1 MVNANGQQHSWTA
14 SQVKKSMESLGL
26 SIPGK
31 VTTGDVTYAA
41 NMAYADFYSDPLKDE
56 AACLRYAHKVAN
68 DPDGYDGMIF
78 CRWTADAI
86 GKVIKLDWENL
97 YSMLELIEAKDLE
110 ALMFFI
116 NVRVVIIIICWIFS
130 TIACIVDFWS
140 GTLTAKILGEKLMSH
155 GFRRTVVKI
164 GDYARVLMFAFM
176 IDALGSLL
184 SFYILPFA
192 TMLCTL
198 AILCIEGKSVLE
210 NSKRRKAHAGDV
222 PDMIKQIIQAAT
234 TEQGN
239 EVFDKIVKHVSLN
252 NKEK

>member
-1 MVNANGQQHSWTA
+1 
-14 SQVKKSMESLGL
+14 
-26 SIPGK
+26 
-31 VTTGDVTYAA
+31 
-41 NMAYADFYSDPLKDE
+41 
-56 AACLRYAHKVAN
+56 
-68 DPDGYDGMIF
+68 
-78 CRWTADAI
+78 
-86 GKVIKLDWENL
+86 
-97 YSMLELIEAKDLE
+97 MLELIEARDLE

-116 NVRVVIIIICWIFS
+116 TVRVVIIVICWIFS

-155 GFRRTVVKI
+155 GFRRTITKI

-176 IDALGSLL
+176 VDALGSLL

-192 TMLCTL
+192 TMLCAL

-234 TEQGN
+234 AEQGN
-239 EVFDKIVKHVSLN
+239 EVLNKIINQLSVNKNDTYKH
-252 NKEK
+252 

>member
-1 MVNANGQQHSWTA
+1 
-14 SQVKKSMESLGL
+14 
-26 SIPGK
+26 
-31 VTTGDVTYAA
+31 
-41 NMAYADFYSDPLKDE
+41 
-56 AACLRYAHKVAN
+56 
-68 DPDGYDGMIF
+68 
-78 CRWTADAI
+78 
-86 GKVIKLDWENL
+86 
-97 YSMLELIEAKDLE
+97 MLELIEAKDLE

-116 NVRVVIIIICWIFS
+116 TVRVVIIVICWIFS

-155 GFRRTVVKI
+155 GFRRTVIKI

-176 IDALGSLL
+176 VDALGSLL

-192 TMLCTL
+192 TMLCAL

-234 TEQGN
+234 TEQGH
-239 EVFDKIVKHVSLN
+239 EVFNKIVNQLNVNKNDTYKH
-252 NKEK
+252 

>member
-1 MVNANGQQHSWTA
+1 
-14 SQVKKSMESLGL
+14 
-26 SIPGK
+26 
-31 VTTGDVTYAA
+31 
-41 NMAYADFYSDPLKDE
+41 
-56 AACLRYAHKVAN
+56 
-68 DPDGYDGMIF
+68 
-78 CRWTADAI
+78 
-86 GKVIKLDWENL
+86 
-97 YSMLELIEAKDLE
+97 MLELIEAKDLE

-116 NVRVVIIIICWIFS
+116 TVRVVIIVICWIFS

-164 GDYARVLMFAFM
+164 GDYSRVLMFAFM
-176 IDALGSLL
+176 VDALGSLL

-192 TMLCTL
+192 TMLCAL

-239 EVFDKIVKHVSLN
+239 EVFNKIVNQLNTNKNDTYKH
-252 NKEK
+252 

>member
-1 MVNANGQQHSWTA
+1 
-14 SQVKKSMESLGL
+14 
-26 SIPGK
+26 
-31 VTTGDVTYAA
+31 
-41 NMAYADFYSDPLKDE
+41 
-56 AACLRYAHKVAN
+56 
-68 DPDGYDGMIF
+68 
-78 CRWTADAI
+78 
-86 GKVIKLDWENL
+86 
-97 YSMLELIEAKDLE
+97 MLELIEAKDLE

-116 NVRVVIIIICWIFS
+116 TVRVVIIVICWIFS

-176 IDALGSLL
+176 VDALGSLL

-192 TMLCTL
+192 TMLCAL

-210 NSKRRKAHAGDV
+210 NSKRRKAHAADV
-222 PDMIKQIIQAAT
+222 PDIVKKIVQAAT
-234 TEQGN
+234 AEQGHEILN
-239 EVFDKIVKHVSLN
+239 EITKIIALN

>member
-1 MVNANGQQHSWTA
+1 
-14 SQVKKSMESLGL
+14 
-26 SIPGK
+26 
-31 VTTGDVTYAA
+31 
-41 NMAYADFYSDPLKDE
+41 
-56 AACLRYAHKVAN
+56 
-68 DPDGYDGMIF
+68 
-78 CRWTADAI
+78 
-86 GKVIKLDWENL
+86 
-97 YSMLELIEAKDLE
+97 MLELIEAKDLE

-116 NVRVVIIIICWIFS
+116 TVRVVIIIICWIFS

-155 GFRRTVVKI
+155 GFRRTIVKI

-176 IDALGSLL
+176 VDVLGSLL

-192 TMLCTL
+192 TMLCAL

-234 TEQGN
+234 AEQGH
-239 EVFDKIVKHVSLN
+239 EVFNKIVNQLNTNKNDTYKH
-252 NKEK
+252 